1 MGAKHAMAIR
11 KILHYPD
18 KRLRIPGE
26 RVTDFGPE
34 LQTLIDDMAE
44 TMYAAP
50 GVGLAA
56 TQIGEAKQLFIVD
69 VSSGE
74 GPSDLRVFVNP
85 EIVRAD
91 GEVDWEEGCL
101 SFPGVHQD
109 IRRAE
114 RVKVRAQD
122 RHGEWFE
129 IEADELMA
137 IALQHE
143 FDHLQGK
150 LMIDHLSALKRR
162 IVHRAMQ
169 KRAAQHGAAAE

>member
-1 MGAKHAMAIR
+1 MAIR

-18 KRLRIPGE
+18 KRLRIPGQP
-26 RVTDFGPE
+26 VTEFGAE
-34 LQTLIDDMAE
+34 LQALIDDMAE

-56 TQIGEAKQLFIVD
+56 TQIGEAKRLFIVD
-69 VSSGE
+69 VSSGD

-85 EIVRAD
+85 EFIKTE
-91 GEVDWEEGCL
+91 GKIEWEEGCL
-101 SFPGVHQD
+101 SFPGIHSDVT
-109 IRRAE
+109 RAE
-114 RVKVRAQD
+114 RVKLRAQD
-122 RHGEWFE
+122 RHGKWFE

-143 FDHLQGK
+143 FDHLEGK
-150 LMIDHLSALKRR
+150 LMIDHLSPLKRR

-169 KRAAQHGAAAE
+169 KRASERGGAAAE

>member
-1 MGAKHAMAIR
+1 MAIR

-18 KRLRIPGE
+18 KRLRLPGE
-26 RVTDFGPE
+26 AVTDFGQE

-56 TQIGEAKQLFIVD
+56 TQIGVTKQLFIVD

-74 GPSDLRVFVNP
+74 GPNDLRVFVNP
-85 EIVRAD
+85 EIVKAD
-91 GEVDWEEGCL
+91 GKIEWEEGCL

-109 IRRAE
+109 ITRAE

-122 RHGEWFE
+122 RHGAWFE
-129 IEADELMA
+129 LEADGLMA
-137 IALQHE
+137 VALQHE
-143 FDHLQGK
+143 KDHLDGK
-150 LMIDHLSALKRR
+150 LMIDHLSVLKRR

-169 KRAAQHGAAAE
+169 KRALSAGDAAE

>member
-1 MGAKHAMAIR
+1 MDEIAMAIR

-18 KRLRIPGE
+18 KRLRVPGE
-26 RVTDFGPE
+26 PVTDFGPE

-56 TQIGEAKQLFIVD
+56 TQIGVAKQLFIVD

-74 GPSDLRVFVNP
+74 GPNDLRVFVNP
-85 EIVRAD
+85 EIKEAE
-91 GEVDWEEGCL
+91 GKIEWEEGCL

-109 IRRAE
+109 ITRAA

-122 RHGEWFE
+122 RHGVWFE
-129 IEADELMA
+129 IEAEELMA
-137 IALQHE
+137 VALQHE
-143 FDHLQGK
+143 KDHLDGK
-150 LMIDHLSALKRR
+150 LMIDHLSVLKRR

-169 KRAAQHGAAAE
+169 KRALTAGDAAE

>member
-1 MGAKHAMAIR
+1 MAIR

-18 KRLRIPGE
+18 KRLRNPGLP
-26 RVTDFGPE
+26 VTDFGPA
-34 LQTLIDDMAE
+34 LQQLIDDMAE

-56 TQIGEAKQLFIVD
+56 TQIGELKQLFIID
-69 VSSGE
+69 VSSGDE
-74 GPSDLRVFVNP
+74 GSDLRVFVNP
-85 EIVRAD
+85 EFVKRD
-91 GEVDWEEGCL
+91 GEVEWEEGCL
-101 SFPGVHQD
+101 SFPGVHED
-109 IRRAE
+109 ITRSE

-129 IEADELMA
+129 IDADGLMA

-143 FDHLQGK
+143 YDHLQGK
-150 LMIDHLSALKRR
+150 LMIDHLSPLQRR

-169 KRAAQHGAAAE
+169 KRAAQGGAAAE

>member
-1 MGAKHAMAIR
+1 MAIR

-26 RVTDFGPE
+26 PVTDFGPE
-34 LQTLIDDMAE
+34 LQQLVDDMAE

-56 TQIGEAKQLFIVD
+56 TQIGESKRLFIVD

-74 GPSDLRVFVNP
+74 GPSDLRIFVNP
-85 EIVRAD
+85 EFVKTEGKI
-91 GEVDWEEGCL
+91 EWEEGCL
-101 SFPGVHQD
+101 SFPGVHSD
-109 IRRAE
+109 VTRAE
-114 RVKVRAQD
+114 RVKMRAQD

-143 FDHLQGK
+143 FDHLIGK
-150 LMIDHLSALKRR
+150 LMIDHLSPLKRR
-162 IVHRAMQ
+162 LVHRAMQ
-169 KRAAQHGAAAE
+169 KRAAQNGEAAQ

>member
-1 MGAKHAMAIR
+1 MAIR

-26 RVTDFGPE
+26 PVTDFGPA

-56 TQIGEAKQLFIVD
+56 TQIGESKRLFIVD
-69 VSSGE
+69 VSSE
-74 GPSDLRVFVNP
+74 GPSELRVFVNP
-85 EIVRAD
+85 EFIKTE
-91 GEVDWEEGCL
+91 GKIEWEEGCL
-101 SFPGVHQD
+101 SFPGVHSD
-109 IRRAE
+109 VTRAE
-114 RVKVRAQD
+114 RVKMKAQD

-143 FDHLQGK
+143 FDHLIGK
-150 LMIDHLSALKRR
+150 LMIDHLSPLKRR

-169 KRAAQHGAAAE
+169 KRSASAGESTP

>member
-1 MGAKHAMAIR
+1 MAIR

-26 RVTDFGPE
+26 RVTDFGPA
-34 LQTLIDDMAE
+34 LQALIDDMAE

-56 TQIGEAKQLFIVD
+56 TQIGEAKQLFIID
-69 VSSGE
+69 VSSE
-74 GPSDLRVFVNP
+74 DGPSDLRIFVNP
-85 EIVRAD
+85 EFVKTEGKI
-91 GEVDWEEGCL
+91 EWEEGCL
-101 SFPGVHQD
+101 SFPGVHSD
-109 IRRAE
+109 VTRAE
-114 RVKVRAQD
+114 RVKMKAQD
-122 RHGEWFE
+122 RHGAWFE

-137 IALQHE
+137 VALQHE

-150 LMIDHLSALKRR
+150 LMIDHLSPLKRR

-169 KRAAQHGAAAE
+169 KRAAQGGAAAE

>member
-1 MGAKHAMAIR
+1 MAIR

-26 RVTDFGPE
+26 PVTDFGPQ
-34 LQTLIDDMAE
+34 LQQLVDDMAE

-56 TQIGEAKQLFIVD
+56 TQIGESRQLFIID

-74 GPSDLRVFVNP
+74 GPTELRIFINAQ
-85 EIVRAD
+85 ILKLD
-91 GEVDWEEGCL
+91 GKIDWEEGCL

-109 IRRAE
+109 ITRAE

-122 RHGEWFE
+122 RHGAWFE
-129 IEADELMA
+129 LEADELLA
-137 IALQHE
+137 IAVQHE
-143 FDHLQGK
+143 NDHIIGK
-150 LMIDHLSALKRR
+150 LMIDHLSPLKRR

-169 KRAAQHGAAAE
+169 KRAASSGEAAE

>member
-1 MGAKHAMAIR
+1 MAIR

-18 KRLRIPGE
+18 KRLRSPGVP
-26 RVTDFGPE
+26 VTDFGPT
-34 LQTLIDDMAE
+34 LQQLIDDMAE

-56 TQIGEAKQLFIVD
+56 TQIGELKQLFIVD
-69 VSSGE
+69 VSSGDE
-74 GPSDLRVFVNP
+74 GSDLRVFINP
-85 EIVRAD
+85 SFVKVEGKI
-91 GEVDWEEGCL
+91 DWEEGCL

-109 IRRAE
+109 ITRAE
-114 RVKVRAQD
+114 RVKMRAQD

-129 IEADELMA
+129 LEADGLMA

-150 LMIDHLSALKRR
+150 LMIDHLSPLKRR

-169 KRAAQHGAAAE
+169 KRAAGGAAAE

>member
-1 MGAKHAMAIR
+1 MAIR

-26 RVTDFGPE
+26 PVTEFGAE
-34 LQTLIDDMAE
+34 LQQLIDDMAE

-56 TQIGEAKQLFIVD
+56 PQIGESKRLFIVD

-85 EIVRAD
+85 EFVKTEGKI
-91 GEVDWEEGCL
+91 EWEEGCL
-101 SFPGVHQD
+101 SFPGIHSD
-109 IRRAE
+109 ITRAE
-114 RVKVRAQD
+114 RVKMRAQD
-122 RHGEWFE
+122 RHGVWFE
-129 IEADELMA
+129 VDADELMA

-143 FDHLQGK
+143 FDHLIGK
-150 LMIDHLSALKRR
+150 LMIDHLSPLKRR

-169 KRAAQHGAAAE
+169 KRALEH

>member
-1 MGAKHAMAIR
+1 MAIR

-18 KRLRIPGE
+18 KRLREAGE
-26 RVTDFGPE
+26 PVTDFGPE
-34 LQTLIDDMAE
+34 LQALVDDMAE

-56 TQIGEAKQLFIVD
+56 TQIGVTKQLFIVD
-69 VSSGE
+69 VSTGE
-74 GPSDLRVFVNP
+74 GPNDLRVFINP
-85 EIVRAD
+85 QIVETT

-101 SFPGVHQD
+101 SFPGVHQE
-109 IRRAE
+109 ITRAE

-129 IEADELMA
+129 LEADGLMA

-143 FDHLQGK
+143 YDHLQGK
-150 LMIDHLSALKRR
+150 LMIDKLSALKRR

-169 KRAAQHGAAAE
+169 KRAAQSGAAAE

>member
-1 MGAKHAMAIR
+1 MAIR

-26 RVTDFGPE
+26 PVTDFGAE
-34 LQTLIDDMAE
+34 LQALIDDMAE

-56 TQIGEAKQLFIVD
+56 TQIGEAKRLFIVD
-69 VSSGE
+69 VSSGD

-85 EIVRAD
+85 EFIKTE
-91 GEVDWEEGCL
+91 GKIEWEEGCL
-101 SFPGVHQD
+101 SFPGIHSD
-109 IRRAE
+109 ITRAE
-114 RVKVRAQD
+114 RVKLRAQD
-122 RHGEWFE
+122 RHGKWFE
-129 IEADELMA
+129 IDADELMA

-143 FDHLQGK
+143 FDHLEGK
-150 LMIDHLSALKRR
+150 LMIDHLSPLKRR

-169 KRAAQHGAAAE
+169 KRASERGGAAAE

>member
-1 MGAKHAMAIR
+1 MAIR

-26 RVTDFGPE
+26 PVTDFGPE
-34 LQTLIDDMAE
+34 LQTLVDDMAE

-56 TQIGEAKQLFIVD
+56 TQIGITKQLFIVD
-69 VSSGE
+69 VSDGE
-74 GPSDLRVFVNP
+74 GPNDLRVFVNP
-85 EIVRAD
+85 EIVKAD
-91 GEVDWEEGCL
+91 GKLEWEEGCL

-109 IRRAE
+109 ITRAE

-122 RHGEWFE
+122 RHGKWFE
-129 IEADELMA
+129 IEADGLMS

-143 FDHLQGK
+143 KDHLDGK
-150 LMIDHLSALKRR
+150 LMIDHLSPLKRR

-169 KRAAQHGAAAE
+169 KRATQSGEAAE

>member
-1 MGAKHAMAIR
+1 MAIR

-26 RVTDFGPE
+26 PVTDFGAE

-56 TQIGEAKQLFIVD
+56 TQIGEPKQLFIVD

-74 GPSDLRVFVNP
+74 GPSDLRIFINP
-85 EIVRAD
+85 EFVKTEGKI
-91 GEVDWEEGCL
+91 EWEEGCL
-101 SFPGVHQD
+101 SFPGIHSDVT
-109 IRRAE
+109 RAE
-114 RVKVRAQD
+114 KVKMRAQD
-122 RHGEWFE
+122 RHGKWFE

-143 FDHLQGK
+143 FDHLHGK
-150 LMIDHLSALKRR
+150 LMIDHLSPLKRR

-169 KRAAQHGAAAE
+169 KRASERGAAAE

>member
-1 MGAKHAMAIR
+1 MAIR

-18 KRLRIPGE
+18 KRLRTPGE
-26 RVTDFGPE
+26 AVADFGPE

-56 TQIGEAKQLFIVD
+56 TQLGITRRLFIVD
-69 VSSGE
+69 VSDGE
-74 GPSDLRVFVNP
+74 GPNDLRVFVNP
-85 EIVRAD
+85 EIVKAD
-91 GEVDWEEGCL
+91 GKLEWEEGCL

-109 IRRAE
+109 ITRAE

-122 RHGEWFE
+122 RHGKWFE
-129 IEADELMA
+129 IDADGLMS

-143 FDHLQGK
+143 KDHLDGK
-150 LMIDHLSALKRR
+150 LMIDHLSPLKRR

-169 KRAAQHGAAAE
+169 KRATQSGEAAE

>member
-1 MGAKHAMAIR
+1 MPLLNVLR
-11 KILHYPD
+11 YPD
-18 KRLRIPGE
+18 PRLHQVARKVD
-26 RVTDFGPE
+26 RVDDE
-34 LQTLIDDMAE
+34 IRQLINDMAE

-56 TQIGEAKQLFIVD
+56 TQIGVAKQLFIID
-69 VSSGE
+69 VSHGD
-74 GPSDLRVFVNP
+74 GPTELRVFINTQI
-85 EIVRAD
+85 EKLE

-122 RHGEWFE
+122 RHGAWFE
-129 IEADELMA
+129 LEAGELLA
-137 IALQHE
+137 IAIQHE
-143 FDHLQGK
+143 NDHIIGK
-150 LMIDHLSALKRR
+150 LMIDHLSPLKRR

-169 KRAAQHGAAAE
+169 KRAAASGEAAE

>member
-1 MGAKHAMAIR
+1 MAIR

-26 RVTDFGPE
+26 LVTDFGPG
-34 LQTLIDDMAE
+34 LQQLVDDMAE

-56 TQIGEAKQLFIVD
+56 TQIGESKRLFIVD

-74 GPSDLRVFVNP
+74 GPSDLRIFVNP
-85 EIVRAD
+85 EFVKTEGKI
-91 GEVDWEEGCL
+91 EWEEGCL
-101 SFPGVHQD
+101 SFPGVHSD
-109 IRRAE
+109 VTRAE
-114 RVKVRAQD
+114 RVKMRAQD

-143 FDHLQGK
+143 FDHLVGK
-150 LMIDHLSALKRR
+150 LMIDHLSPLKRR
-162 IVHRAMQ
+162 LVHRAMQ
-169 KRAAQHGAAAE
+169 KRAAQNGEAAQ